1 MAGVFVYNPVARTV
15 LETGDNTLTAVFTPA
30 NTAVYSSVT
39 SSVNLFVSSANL
51 EVTANNASRAFG
63 TTNPVFGGTITGI
76 ENGDDITATYA
87 SPATTSSA
95 PGTYRIIPTLVDP
108 DGSLDNYIVTYKNGT
123 LTVVTAAALIS
134 WATPASIGYGTALS
148 GTQLNASAS
157 LPGTVVYTPAAGT
170 VLKAGTNTLTV
181 VFTPTNTVD
190 YSSVTTSVSLVVAP
204 AALTVTANNIY
215 EAYNGAAFGGGNGII
230 YAGFVNGDTAA
241 VLGGTL
247 SYGGTSQ
254 GAVNEGTYS
263 IIPSGLTS
271 ADYAISFVEGTL
283 YIGLPPQI
291 ISQPTNEVVPPGGT
305 AQFSVSAM
313 GEAPLIYQ
321 WWFNLTNLLALATN
335 STLTLTD
342 ITLAQA
348 GDYSV
353 VVANNFGSVTSAPAL
368 LATDSEPTISSS
380 GYNFSNTN
388 TATGSRTVTLN
399 ATVNPNG
406 LPATVLFQYGLT
418 TSYAGSS
425 GPINLPTGK
434 LGTNVAT
441 SVDAIVPG
449 VVYHWA
455 VVASNSLGWVSTPDQ
470 TFYTASIYPPG
481 ETNASGVVDQN
492 ELNAV
497 LANYWPTSPWVTMTN
512 VAGLGSTNV
521 QFALT
526 NANNWDFSVFV
537 STNLTSW
544 QYLGSATPLYQ
555 FADPQ
560 STNRPTRYY
569 RLQWP

>member
-1 MAGVFVYNPVARTV
+1 
-15 LETGDNTLTAVFTPA
+15 
-30 NTAVYSSVT
+30 
-39 SSVNLFVSSANL
+39 
-51 EVTANNASRAFG
+51 
-63 TTNPVFGGTITGI
+63 
-76 ENGDDITATYA
+76 
-87 SPATTSSA
+87 
-95 PGTYRIIPTLVDP
+95 
-108 DGSLDNYIVTYKNGT
+108 
-123 LTVVTAAALIS
+123 
-134 WATPASIGYGTALS
+134 
-148 GTQLNASAS
+148 
-157 LPGTVVYTPAAGT
+157 
-170 VLKAGTNTLTV
+170 
-181 VFTPTNTVD
+181 
-190 YSSVTTSVSLVVAP
+190 
-204 AALTVTANNIY
+204 
-215 EAYNGAAFGGGNGII
+215 
-230 YAGFVNGDTAA
+230 
-241 VLGGTL
+241 L

-254 GAVNEGTYS
+254 GAVNAGTYRV
-263 IIPSGLTS
+263 IPSGLTS
-271 ADYAISFVEGTL
+271 ANYAISFVPGTL

-291 ISQPTNEVVPPGGT
+291 TSQPTNEIVPPGGT
-305 AQFSVSAM
+305 AQFSVSAT
-313 GEAPLIYQ
+313 GQAPLSYQ
-321 WWFNLTNLLALATN
+321 WWFNQTNFLAQATN
-335 STLTLTD
+335 STLTLTN

-353 VVANNFGSVTSAPAL
+353 VVVNDFGSITSALAV

-388 TATGSRTVTLN
+388 PATGSRTVTLN

-425 GPINLPTGK
+425 GLINLLTGNQ
-434 LGTNVAT
+434 GTNVAV
-441 SVDAIVPG
+441 SVNAIVPG
-449 VVYHWA
+449 VVYHWD

-470 TFYTASIYPPG
+470 TFYTVSIYPPG

-512 VAGLGSTNV
+512 VAGLGSTNI

-526 NANNWDFSVFV
+526 NANNWDFSVLV

-544 QYLGSATPLYQ
+544 QYLGPATPLYQ